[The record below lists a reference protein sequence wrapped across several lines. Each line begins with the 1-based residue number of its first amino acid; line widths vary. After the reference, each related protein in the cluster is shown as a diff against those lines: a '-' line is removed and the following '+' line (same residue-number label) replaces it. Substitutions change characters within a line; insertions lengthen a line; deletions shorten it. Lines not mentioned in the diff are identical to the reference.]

1 MLRNKRL
8 KLLNLRCCKLDTAVA
23 TRTIAGLEHNNSL
36 QLEEL
41 YLSENSQLAA
51 SDCQAVDCA
60 MERILRVNTWLK
72 ESNLFVS
79 DVDLTLQ

>member
-23 TRTIAGLEHNNSL
+23 IRTIAGLEHNNSL

-51 SDCQAVDCA
+51 GDCQAVDCA
-60 MERILRVNTWLK
+60 MKRILRVNTWLK